1 MQDLFNKAAKF
12 AKETAEKAADK
23 TEELVEVGKL
33 KSQISTAKTEIN
45 TAKKQIGEYYY
56 EQFGAEAELPAE
68 VKEFCTKIREQ
79 ELLIEELEAKID
91 LVSK

>member
-1 MQDLFNKAAKF
+1 MQDLFNKVGKI

-23 TEELVEVGKL
+23 TGELVEVGKL
-33 KSQISTAKTEIN
+33 KSQISTAKTEIS

-56 EQFGAEAELPAE
+56 EQYGADAELPEE
-68 VKEFCTKIREQ
+68 VVALCKTIKEQ
-79 ELLIEELEAKID
+79 EMLIDELEAKIE

>member
-33 KSQISTAKTEIN
+33 KSQISTARTEIS

-56 EQFGAEAELPAE
+56 EQFGAETELPE
-68 VKEFCTKIREQ
+68 TVTELCRKIKEQ
-79 ELLIEELEAKID
+79 EMIIDELEAKLE

>member
-1 MQDLFNKAAKF
+1 MQDLFNKVGKL

-23 TEELVEVGKL
+23 TTELVEVGKL
-33 KSQISTAKTEIN
+33 KSQISTAKSDIG

-56 EQFGAEAELPAE
+56 NLYDADTELPEE
-68 VKEFCTKIREQ
+68 VATLCKNIKEQ
-79 ELLIEELEAKID
+79 ELLIDELEAKIE